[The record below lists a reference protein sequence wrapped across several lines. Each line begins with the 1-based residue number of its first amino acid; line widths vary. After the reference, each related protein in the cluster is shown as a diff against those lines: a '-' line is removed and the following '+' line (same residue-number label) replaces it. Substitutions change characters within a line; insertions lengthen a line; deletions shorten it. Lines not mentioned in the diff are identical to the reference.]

1 MTSLRL
7 VRTWSYDQA
16 QGSAQI
22 NLTIP
27 IQQTRQSFTKAKPKQ
42 ENKCQEHYITCS
54 TLYVRVSA
62 EGNLYVRSSTA
73 KALRVLKALGS
84 VL

>member
-22 NLTIP
+22 NLTI
-27 IQQTRQSFTKAKPKQ
+27 QQTRQSFTKAKPKQ
-42 ENKCQEHYITCS
+42 ENKCQERYITCS
-54 TLYVRVSA
+54 TLYVRVNA

>member
-22 NLTIP
+22 NLTI
-27 IQQTRQSFTKAKPKQ
+27 QQTEQSFMQAKLKQ
-42 ENKCQEHYITCS
+42 ENKHQECYITCS

-62 EGNLYVRSSTA
+62 EGNLYVR
-73 KALRVLKALGS
+73 
-84 VL
+84 

>member
-22 NLTIP
+22 FLT

-42 ENKCQEHYITCS
+42 ENKCQERYITCS
-54 TLYVRVSA
+54 TLDVRVSA
-62 EGNLYVRSSTA
+62 GYNLYVRSSTA

>member
-22 NLTIP
+22 NLTI
-27 IQQTRQSFTKAKPKQ
+27 QQTRQSFTKAKPKQ
-42 ENKCQEHYITCS
+42 ENKCQERYITCF
-54 TLYVRVSA
+54 TLYVRVGA

-73 KALRVLKALGS
+73 KALCVLKALGS

>member
-42 ENKCQEHYITCS
+42 ENKCQERYITCF
-54 TLYVRVSA
+54 TLYVRVGA